1 MQREF
6 LQQEILTQYIRNKDI
21 RTLFEQK
28 KWDVWELLTF
38 VHHGY
43 VDIHE
48 KKKTIEKVKE
58 LSYLTESERQLVE
71 DVYEVYEHVIEVLY
85 YPKQRSIFHVA
96 YIPRQAE
103 MKRQKASDI
112 IRVESS
118 AYDVF
123 DSIEEL
129 YVEIE
134 QYYQPNDG
142 MMEFQVDLFHIPI
155 AGKHTNPI
163 SFLKFTAAYAAG
175 KYLIGGDYE
184 PNRYRRNY
192 Q

>member
-58 LSYLTESERQLVE
+58 LSYQSN
-71 DVYEVYEHVIEVLY
+71 
-85 YPKQRSIFHVA
+85 IF
-96 YIPRQAE
+96 
-103 MKRQKASDI
+103 S
-112 IRVESS
+112 
-118 AYDVF
+118 
-123 DSIEEL
+123 
-129 YVEIE
+129 
-134 QYYQPNDG
+134 
-142 MMEFQVDLFHIPI
+142 
-155 AGKHTNPI
+155 
-163 SFLKFTAAYAAG
+163 
-175 KYLIGGDYE
+175 
-184 PNRYRRNY
+184 
-192 Q
+192 